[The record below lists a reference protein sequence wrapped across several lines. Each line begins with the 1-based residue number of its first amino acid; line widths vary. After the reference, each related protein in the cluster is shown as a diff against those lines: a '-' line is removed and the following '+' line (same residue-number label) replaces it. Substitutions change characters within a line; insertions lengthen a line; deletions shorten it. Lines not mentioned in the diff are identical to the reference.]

1 MKNQEKFKRLN
12 TSQKLE
18 KLFKL
23 LPIFSF
29 FLGSLLF
36 IFLIPAPPPVEKN
49 TSSMSMSSSGYALHA
64 ANFKLDM
71 SFTSLAWLVP
81 AACYILLFFLFRYY
95 FVISH
100 IYPKTIPISSGIRAP
115 PFQARQTR

>member
-115 PFQARQTR
+115 PFPARQTR